1 MFWNNIQSG
10 SAPRDGFLR
19 LLKVSCCIRNVL
31 ADNGSRICF
40 FLNKLQKKKTG
51 KKNIWAA
58 GCLRLPSVIQTDR
71 WNILFCNF
79 QKCQPKKKKKNYTS
93 EFSIWLDVWQIFVFL
108 EWKTKR
114 PAASSK
120 TGWGGVKKVWGS
132 TERQIEVKITQ
143 NTHKIKKKKKK
154 KKKSGSAQVLTWAS
168 NKTIQPTN
176 RHGAKHPVRIWARR
190 LSG

>member
-40 FLNKLQKKKTG
+40 FLNKLQKKKEKKLVRRIFEQLAVSVCLQLFRQTG
-51 KKNIWAA
+51 EI
-58 GCLRLPSVIQTDR
+58 
-71 WNILFCNF
+71 FCSAIFRNAS
-79 QKCQPKKKKKNYTS
+79 QKKKKKNYTS

-120 TGWGGVKKVWGS
+120 TGWGGEKKY
-132 TERQIEVKITQ
+132 EVQ
-143 NTHKIKKKKKK
+143 LRNRLKIKKKKKK
-154 KKKSGSAQVLTWAS
+154 KIRFCSSPHMS
-168 NKTIQPTN
+168 I
-176 RHGAKHPVRIWARR
+176 
-190 LSG
+190 

>member
-79 QKCQPKKKKKNYTS
+79 QKCQPKKKKKKLHIRIQHLIRCLTDFCVSGMKNKATCCFFKNRVRGGKKSMRFNWETDWSQNYT
-93 EFSIWLDVWQIFVFL
+93 
-108 EWKTKR
+108 KH
-114 PAASSK
+114 
-120 TGWGGVKKVWGS
+120 
-132 TERQIEVKITQ
+132 TQ
-143 NTHKIKKKKKK
+143 N
-154 KKKSGSAQVLTWAS
+154 
-168 NKTIQPTN
+168 
-176 RHGAKHPVRIWARR
+176 
-190 LSG
+190 